1 MEGRPLKRPLDAL
14 IGSKWLFIGGAGY
27 IGSHVL
33 REFKLAGA
41 ECFVLDNLATGIQGR
56 LPSEV
61 SIKQAD
67 ASISSNIVDVCNEY
81 DITGIVHLAAY
92 MQARESVRNPIK
104 FWENNLGAT
113 LGVANSLAM
122 TKVQHVIFSSSCSIY
137 GDVQAA
143 TTDSPLRPISP
154 YAFTKVAS
162 EQVLTQACS
171 DINVRLTILRYF
183 NVIGCGDFSSSFDH
197 SVETLLP
204 SNARNILA
212 GESPVI
218 FGGNLPTPDGSAIR
232 DYLDV
237 RDLAAAHRVVASSK
251 NLQRRQVFNVSSGIP
266 VSVRTILDKLLIA
279 SGSTLK
285 PEIVPAKEGD
295 PAEVWATPSSELL
308 ELGWN
313 SEYST
318 DASIR
323 DFWSAFVADKG

>member
-1 MEGRPLKRPLDAL
+1 MTRPLEGLN
-14 IGSKWLFIGGAGY
+14 GSKWLFIGGAGY
-27 IGSHVL
+27 VGSHIL
-33 REFKLAGA
+33 REFQLAGA
-41 ECFVLDNLATGIQGR
+41 ECFVLDNLSTGIEGR
-56 LPSEV
+56 VPPGVPLIRGDAANATIIV
-61 SIKQAD
+61 SSCQD
-67 ASISSNIVDVCNEY
+67 FE
-81 DITGIVHLAAY
+81 ITGIVHLAAY

-104 FWENNLGAT
+104 FWENNLGAA
-113 LGVANSLAM
+113 LGLTKSLKM
-122 TKVQHVIFSSSCSIY
+122 TKVRHVIFSSSCSVY
-137 GDVQAA
+137 GNVKAA
-143 TTDSPLRPISP
+143 TTDSPLMPMSP

-162 EQVLTQACS
+162 EQVLTQACNEN
-171 DINVRLTILRYF
+171 NVRLTILRYF
-183 NVIGCGDFSSSFDH
+183 NVIGCDVFSSSFDH
-197 SVETLLP
+197 SIETLLP

-212 GESPVI
+212 GESPII
-218 FGGNLPTPDGSAIR
+218 FGGNLPTPDGTAIR

-251 NLQRRQVFNVSSGIP
+251 NRQQRQVFNVSSGIP
-266 VSVRTILDKLLIA
+266 FSVRTILDKLLIT

-313 SEYST
+313 PEYST